1 MRKKAQDALPFFMMH
16 LGYEKMAKA
25 TGKLKVL
32 HLAAAAAIVK
42 SHWKNIEH
50 EFI

>member
-1 MRKKAQDALPFFMMH
+1 MPFFMMH

-25 TGKLKVL
+25 TGKLKVQL
-32 HLAAAAAIVK
+32 PVAAAAVK
-42 SHWKNIEH
+42 NHQKNIEH